1 MIKMKKLMEAKFNY
15 NRKFGE
21 PLPTL
26 EDFTK
31 DETNEAINEVEDKA
45 IIRKYQEIEID
56 FIMGISDIKKMLDKS
71 TGSKTSSRILDKA
84 FGKVSPMLDKLS
96 KLIDNIATKDK

>member
-1 MIKMKKLMEAKFNY
+1 MKKIIEVNGKKY
-15 NRKFGE
+15 K
-21 PLPTL
+21 
-26 EDFTK
+26 
-31 DETNEAINEVEDKA
+31 AINEVKDKA
-45 IIRKYQEIEID
+45 IIRKYQEVEMD

-84 FGKVSPMLDKLS
+84 FGKVNPMLDKLS

>member
-1 MIKMKKLMEAKFNY
+1 MKRIIEINGKKYKAL
-15 NRKFGE
+15 
-21 PLPTL
+21 
-26 EDFTK
+26 
-31 DETNEAINEVEDKA
+31 NEVKDKA

-71 TGSKTSSRILDKA
+71 TASKTSSRILDKA

>member
-1 MIKMKKLMEAKFNY
+1 MKKIIEVNGKKY
-15 NRKFGE
+15 K
-21 PLPTL
+21 
-26 EDFTK
+26 
-31 DETNEAINEVEDKA
+31 AINEVKDKA
-45 IIRKYQEIEID
+45 IIRKYQEVEMN

-84 FGKVSPMLDKLS
+84 FGKVNPMLDKLS

>member
-1 MIKMKKLMEAKFNY
+1 MKRIIEINGKRYK
-15 NRKFGE
+15 
-21 PLPTL
+21 
-26 EDFTK
+26 
-31 DETNEAINEVEDKA
+31 AINEVKDKA

>member
-1 MIKMKKLMEAKFNY
+1 MKKIIEVNGKKY
-15 NRKFGE
+15 K
-21 PLPTL
+21 
-26 EDFTK
+26 
-31 DETNEAINEVEDKA
+31 AINEVKDKA
-45 IIRKYQEIEID
+45 IIRKYQEVEMD

-71 TGSKTSSRILDKA
+71 TGSKNSSRILDKA

>member
-1 MIKMKKLMEAKFNY
+1 MKRIIEINGKKYKAL
-15 NRKFGE
+15 
-21 PLPTL
+21 
-26 EDFTK
+26 
-31 DETNEAINEVEDKA
+31 NEVKDKA

-71 TGSKTSSRILDKA
+71 TGNKTSSRILDKA

>member
-1 MIKMKKLMEAKFNY
+1 MKKIIEVNGKKY
-15 NRKFGE
+15 K
-21 PLPTL
+21 
-26 EDFTK
+26 
-31 DETNEAINEVEDKA
+31 AINEVKDKA
-45 IIRKYQEIEID
+45 IIRKYQEVEMD

>member
-1 MIKMKKLMEAKFNY
+1 MKRIIEINGKKY
-15 NRKFGE
+15 K
-21 PLPTL
+21 
-26 EDFTK
+26 
-31 DETNEAINEVEDKA
+31 AINEVKDKA

>member
-1 MIKMKKLMEAKFNY
+1 MKRIIEINGKKYKAL
-15 NRKFGE
+15 
-21 PLPTL
+21 
-26 EDFTK
+26 
-31 DETNEAINEVEDKA
+31 NEVKDKA

>member
-1 MIKMKKLMEAKFNY
+1 MKRIIEINGKRYK
-15 NRKFGE
+15 
-21 PLPTL
+21 
-26 EDFTK
+26 
-31 DETNEAINEVEDKA
+31 AINEVKDKA
-45 IIRKYQEIEID
+45 IIRKYQEVEMD